1 MSLSSLKIMVRGG
14 GEQATAVAHRLFGCN
29 FRVLITET
37 DHPEAV
43 RREVAFCEAVYDG
56 AKTVEGVTAQLIHST
71 DDIFGMWQNN
81 KIPLLIDPEA
91 RVKTVLK
98 PDVIVDATIA
108 KRNLGNTQNDARL
121 VVGLGVGF
129 TAGKDVHVVIETKRG
144 HNLGRLIRQGE
155 AAPDTGIPGEIM
167 GYSVERVLR
176 APIDGILNTRSK
188 LGDIVEAGY
197 EVADVDGTPVTAV
210 IGGVVRGLLRDGT
223 RVHKGM
229 KSGDIDPRGVRE
241 YVYTISEK
249 GRSIAGGVVEAILA
263 EFNT

>member
-14 GEQATAVAHRLFGCN
+14 GEQATAVAHRLFQCN

-56 AKTVEGVTAQLIHST
+56 AKTVEGVTAQLINST

-91 RVKTVLK
+91 RVKSVLK
-98 PDVIVDATIA
+98 PDVIIDATIA
-108 KRNLGNTQNDARL
+108 KRNLGNTPNDARL
-121 VVGLGVGF
+121 VIGLGVGF

-155 AAPDTGIPGEIM
+155 AAPDTGVPGEIM
-167 GYSVERVLR
+167 GYSIERVLR
-176 APIDGILNTRSK
+176 APNDGLLNTHCK
-188 LGDIVEAGY
+188 LGDIVQAGD
-197 EVADVDGTPVTAV
+197 EVADVDGTPVAAV
-210 IGGVVRGLLRDGT
+210 IGGIVRGLLRDGT

-249 GRSIAGGVVEAILA
+249 GRSIAGGTVEAILA